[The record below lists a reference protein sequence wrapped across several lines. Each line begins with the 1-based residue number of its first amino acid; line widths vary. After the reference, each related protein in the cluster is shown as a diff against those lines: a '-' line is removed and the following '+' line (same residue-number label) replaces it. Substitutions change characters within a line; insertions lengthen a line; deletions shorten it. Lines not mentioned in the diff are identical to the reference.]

1 MTWQEH
7 MIAGHMHCVAALLIH
22 AINHLWINLAKM
34 FLLFLAGK
42 RNRLKLIFD
51 SPTGGA
57 GEAGQR
63 PFNFT
68 SPLGNRT
75 SGESAASS
83 TTSSVPDG
91 STPSYMADA
100 GYPTQMYVKHRSM

>member
-1 MTWQEH
+1 
-7 MIAGHMHCVAALLIH
+7 
-22 AINHLWINLAKM
+22 M